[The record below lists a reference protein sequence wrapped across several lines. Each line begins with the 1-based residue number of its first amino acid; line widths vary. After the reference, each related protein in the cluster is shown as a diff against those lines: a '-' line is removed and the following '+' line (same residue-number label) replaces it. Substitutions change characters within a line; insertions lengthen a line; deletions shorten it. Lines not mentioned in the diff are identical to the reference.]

1 MEAIEGIKLLKG
13 EAGAQPSLFSGDSA
27 LRRKALKNLSFRL
40 PLRPLL
46 KFAYLYLFKRGFL
59 DGQAGLT
66 YCVLQS
72 IYEYLIVL
80 KMCELQRRE
89 RGLPV

>member
-1 MEAIEGIKLLKG
+1 MAPIEGIKLLKG